1 MTKELLAVDKYY
13 LANCYNMR
21 DYFRKIVEDKKAA
34 INKGEAADIVSLL
47 LQDENYQ
54 ETDDIID
61 DLFVMFFA
69 GSKTVQT
76 TTSNLITGLLHNP
89 DIEKRLKK

>member
-21 DYFRKIVEDKKAA
+21 DYFRKIVEDKKSAM
-34 INKGEAADIVSLL
+34 NKEAADIVSLL

-54 ETDDIID
+54 ETDEIID

-89 DIEKRLKK
+89 DIEKRLRK